1 MTIEITILISAVAT
15 AFAIFF
21 GLKSN
26 RREDVKTIEERA
38 AKNAEII
45 YKLDAI
51 SGTVIDIKDDVSTTR
66 KKVEE
71 MDRRLV
77 IVEQSSKSAHHR
89 IDRIEGK
96 EEERNA

>member
-1 MTIEITILISAVAT
+1 MRDDYSMAADEVVDDLKELMESAPNDMMRKELQR
-15 AFAIFF
+15 IM
-21 GLKSN
+21 
-26 RREDVKTIEERA
+26 
-38 AKNAEII
+38 
-45 YKLDAI
+45 
-51 SGTVIDIKDDVSTTR
+51 

-89 IDRIEGK
+89 IDRMEGK

>member
-45 YKLDAI
+45 YKLDTI
-51 SGTVIDIKDDVSTTR
+51 SGTVTDIKDDVSTTR
-66 KKVEE
+66 KKIEE
-71 MDRRLV
+71 IDRRLV

-96 EEERNA
+96 EDDRNA